1 MQIFLV
7 GGAVRDQLLNLPVT
21 ERDWVVVGASAEALL
36 EQGYKPVGKDFPV
49 FLHPQTQEEYALA
62 RQERKTAPGYS
73 GFSFDTSASVTL
85 EEDLLRRDLTINAM
99 AQDADGNI
107 IDPYGG
113 RADLAACRLRHVSAA
128 FAEDPLRILRIA
140 RFSAR
145 YHYLGFSI
153 ADETMQLMREIV
165 RSGEVNHLVP
175 ERVWK
180 ETARALH
187 ELNPEVYF
195 KVLRECGALAR
206 IMPELDALFGVP
218 QRAEFH
224 PEIDTGIHS
233 LMSLTQACQLSD
245 STTVRFATLIHDL
258 GKALTP
264 ADILP
269 RHHGHEQAGLA
280 PIKSLAKRLALPRD
294 ILELA
299 LLCAEFHTHCHRALE
314 LTPQTLCTLFQRLDA
329 FRRPERLE
337 QFCLCCEADARGRTG
352 FEERPYPQADYLR
365 RGLAS
370 CRDISIEELM
380 AQGLR
385 DAALGRAIHQRRLQ
399 VLAQLK
405 STLTPRQL

>member
-1 MQIFLV
+1 
-7 GGAVRDQLLNLPVT
+7 
-21 ERDWVVVGASAEALL
+21 
-36 EQGYKPVGKDFPV
+36 
-49 FLHPQTQEEYALA
+49 
-62 RQERKTAPGYS
+62 
-73 GFSFDTSASVTL
+73 
-85 EEDLLRRDLTINAM
+85 
-99 AQDADGNI
+99 
-107 IDPYGG
+107 
-113 RADLAACRLRHVSAA
+113 
-128 FAEDPLRILRIA
+128 
-140 RFSAR
+140 
-145 YHYLGFSI
+145 
-153 ADETMQLMREIV
+153 
-165 RSGEVNHLVP
+165 
-175 ERVWK
+175 
-180 ETARALH
+180 
-187 ELNPEVYF
+187 
-195 KVLRECGALAR
+195 
-206 IMPELDALFGVP
+206 
-218 QRAEFH
+218 
-224 PEIDTGIHS
+224 
-233 LMSLTQACQLSD
+233 MSLTQACKLSD

-264 ADILP
+264 EDILP

-352 FEERPYPQADYLR
+352 FEQRPYPQADYLR

-370 CRDISIEELM
+370 CQDISIEELM

-405 STLTPRQL
+405 STLTPQQL